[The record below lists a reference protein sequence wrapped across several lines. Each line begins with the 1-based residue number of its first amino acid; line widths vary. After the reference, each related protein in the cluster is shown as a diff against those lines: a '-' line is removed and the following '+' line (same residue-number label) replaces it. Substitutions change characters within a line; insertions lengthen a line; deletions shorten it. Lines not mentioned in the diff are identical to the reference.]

1 MRKIQVLNLKEGNV
15 IFAENVLLVFWNVT
29 KLLFFLNAAAQPIE
43 CFKVLFKISIS
54 GIFFCKVVETQ
65 M

>member
-29 KLLFFLNAAAQPIE
+29 KLLFLSNAAAQPIE
-43 CFKVLFKISIS
+43 CFKSFIQNKHLWH
-54 GIFFCKVVETQ
+54 FFCKVVETQ